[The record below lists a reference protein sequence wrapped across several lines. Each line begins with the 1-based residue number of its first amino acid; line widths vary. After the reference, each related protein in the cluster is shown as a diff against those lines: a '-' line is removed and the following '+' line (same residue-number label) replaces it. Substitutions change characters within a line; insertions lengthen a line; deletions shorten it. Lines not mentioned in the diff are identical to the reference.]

1 MTVADDGR
9 EVAMRDVKRGFS
21 RPGPL
26 RSMLGI
32 FLTAV
37 LFLGTIL
44 VPQGPVLAADYD
56 RDETGNP
63 VHIAGTLLYPAG
75 FIYEYLWLRPGHW
88 LGERTP
94 FRQIFGQDTFN
105 EAYD

>member
-1 MTVADDGR
+1 MRNVIR
-9 EVAMRDVKRGFS
+9 EA
-21 RPGPL
+21 RPPRSL
-26 RSMLGI
+26 RRTLGI
-32 FLTAV
+32 CLIAA
-37 LFLGTIL
+37 LFAGTL
-44 VPQGPVLAADYD
+44 PLSAGPACASDYD

-75 FIYEYLWLRPGHW
+75 ILYEYLWLKPTHW

-94 FRQIFGQDTFN
+94 FRQLFGQDTFN

>member
-1 MTVADDGR
+1 
-9 EVAMRDVKRGFS
+9 MRDVNRECS

-26 RSMLGI
+26 RRTLGI
-32 FLTAV
+32 FLTLV

-44 VPQGPVLAADYD
+44 VAQGPACAADYD

-63 VHIAGTLLYPAG
+63 VHIAGSVLYPAG
-75 FIYEYLWLRPGHW
+75 IIYEYLLLRPGHW